1 MIGLTAHK
9 LYTPTEEVVDALV
22 VVEDGRILEIANRA
36 SRSLPSGVRAMDFG
50 NDVLAPGFMDVH
62 IHGGAGHDVMQSSAE
77 GMAAMERQ
85 IASHGV
91 TSYLPTTVT
100 APVEETLRALET
112 LANAIELAEGESA
125 KNESAEKRAPENVA
139 RAMPRGIHLEGPFLS
154 HGKCGVHP
162 PELLLKPTVA
172 LFNRFW
178 EAARGHIR
186 IMTIAP
192 ELEEAMETIREATKR
207 GVCVSLGHTNADLA
221 TSRSAVAA
229 GARHATHT
237 FNAMRALDHR
247 EPGILGEVLT
257 NPTITAEIICDGI
270 HLDPLIVKL
279 VLQTKG
285 TDGVVLI
292 TDATS
297 GAGMPDGRYRLG
309 HFEFDVKDGKAV
321 SNGKLAGS
329 TLTMDRAVRN
339 TMRYAEIDLQAAVRT
354 ATLNPAKAAKLKDI
368 GVLRAGA
375 RADFVV
381 LGSSG
386 EVKRTI
392 VGGQI

>member
-1 MIGLTAHK
+1 MIGLTAQT
-9 LYTPTEEVVDALV
+9 LYTPTEDIPDPIVLI
-22 VVEDGRILEIANRA
+22 EDGRIAEIASRA
-36 SRSLPSGVRAMDFG
+36 SRPMPSGARVVDFG
-50 NDVLAPGFMDVH
+50 SGVLAPGFMDVH
-62 IHGGAGHDVMQSSAE
+62 IHGGAGHDVMQASAE
-77 GMAAMERQ
+77 GMTAIETQ

-100 APVEETLRALET
+100 APVEETLRALEALT
-112 LANAIELAEGESA
+112 GEI
-125 KNESAEKRAPENVA
+125 ESAETRVPGNTA
-139 RAMPRGIHLEGPFLS
+139 RAVPRGIHLEGPFLS
-154 HGKCGVHP
+154 YAKCGVHP

-172 LFNRFW
+172 LFDRFW
-178 EAARGHIR
+178 EASRGHIR

-192 ELEEAMETIREATKR
+192 ELEGAMETIAAATKR

-221 TSRSAVAA
+221 TSRSAVSA

-237 FNAMRALDHR
+237 FNAMRPLDHR

-257 NPTITAEIICDGI
+257 NADISAEIICDGI
-270 HLDPLIVKL
+270 HIDPLIVKL
-279 VLQTKG
+279 VMQTKG
-285 TDGVVLI
+285 PDGVVLI

-297 GAGMPDGRYRLG
+297 GTGMPDGRYRLG

-321 SNGKLAGS
+321 SSGKLAGS

-339 TMRYAEIDLQAAVRT
+339 TMRFAGVSLQTALLAAT
-354 ATLNPAKAAKLKDI
+354 ANPAKAAKFQDI

-381 LGSSG
+381 LSSSG